1 MVSFNPLY
9 PNSLTLSLPIADTY
23 GSVRLAEE
31 EEKKKGVEEESKTE
45 RDRDE
50 GGGGTK
56 KVWLTSLILFP
67 HPDAF
72 QIDLHTAKC
81 PLSLGLAV
89 VGALKCTKPE

>member
-1 MVSFNPLY
+1 M
-9 PNSLTLSLPIADTY
+9 
-23 GSVRLAEE
+23 
-31 EEKKKGVEEESKTE
+31 TE
-45 RDRDE
+45 RRTRRRERERGRDE

-67 HPDAF
+67 HTDAF

-89 VGALKCTKPE
+89 AGALECTKPEGHVRKRQK